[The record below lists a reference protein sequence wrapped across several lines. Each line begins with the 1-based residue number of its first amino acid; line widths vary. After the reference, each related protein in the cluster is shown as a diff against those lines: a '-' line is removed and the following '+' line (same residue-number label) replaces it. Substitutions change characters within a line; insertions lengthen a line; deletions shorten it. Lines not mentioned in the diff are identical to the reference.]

1 MRVAIYLKNAI
12 MQQIRKVGVQS
23 EQMVALITRISADQV
38 LSLGPKVSIHAAIS
52 LGNIINKKS
61 ADE

>member
-38 LSLGPKVSIHAAIS
+38 LSLCPKESIHAAIS